1 MYLRGAKFVRQQ
13 GVKLNGRIKIQA
25 AQWTLV
31 GPSISEVG
39 MEEGGLA
46 TGMEGGRKRGC
57 GCGGWRWEI
66 EGVRMERVVRV
77 WCVGVR

>member
-1 MYLRGAKFVRQQ
+1 
-13 GVKLNGRIKIQA
+13 
-25 AQWTLV
+25 V